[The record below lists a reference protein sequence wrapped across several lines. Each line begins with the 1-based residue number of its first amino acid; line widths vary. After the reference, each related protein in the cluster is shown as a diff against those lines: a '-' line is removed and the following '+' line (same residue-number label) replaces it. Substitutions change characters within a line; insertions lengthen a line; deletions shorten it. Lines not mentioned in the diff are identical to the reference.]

1 MGRLAY
7 TRREGRSRPSRL
19 SLAAALL
26 AGSLGAARAFFFDID
41 RGRYRR
47 NQARDRI
54 AGFARRAW
62 RRFRRQ
68 ARYTV
73 TEIAGTGQRLTHL
86 RPENSSPDEVTLAQ
100 RVESQIFRDPGVP
113 QGRINLNVEDG
124 VVVLRGQLERPEQI
138 RHLEAS
144 VRKVP
149 GVKGVKNLLHLPG
162 APAARAL

>member
-1 MGRLAY
+1 
-7 TRREGRSRPSRL
+7 
-19 SLAAALL
+19 
-26 AGSLGAARAFFFDID
+26 
-41 RGRYRR
+41 
-47 NQARDRI
+47 
-54 AGFARRAW
+54 
-62 RRFRRQ
+62 
-68 ARYTV
+68 
-73 TEIAGTGQRLTHL
+73 
-86 RPENSSPDEVTLAQ
+86 
-100 RVESQIFRDPGVP
+100 VESHIFRDPEVP